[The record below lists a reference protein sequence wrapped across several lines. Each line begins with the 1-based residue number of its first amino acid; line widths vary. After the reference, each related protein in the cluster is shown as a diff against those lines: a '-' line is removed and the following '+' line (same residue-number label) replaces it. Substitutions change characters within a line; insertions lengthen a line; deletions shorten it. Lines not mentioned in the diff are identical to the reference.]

1 MKDGYAS
8 NNMTDQT
15 QSKYAFAVTSA
26 INTKFG
32 VYTTEQRLQQTIDT
46 MRSIKSRVPD
56 ARIIVL
62 ESGNQKLS
70 DEQFKALAMYAS
82 FIIDFTSEEDV
93 KQIHSTIN
101 NHDIVKNV
109 TEMLCFIKFL
119 KLADANK
126 VFEGVER
133 VFKISGRYQLNDNF
147 NIADYEDKAGKI
159 VVKTKYASQFPF
171 ETTQI
176 AYQYMTRLWSFDVE
190 MVPSMID
197 QYTNMLQYCV
207 SRVNAGGYADI
218 EHCLYHFSEVDKVV
232 EVPTIGV
239 TGNIAPNGMAVE
251 D

>member
-1 MKDGYAS
+1 
-8 NNMTDQT
+8 MTDQV

-46 MRSIKSRVPD
+46 MRSIKNRVPD

-70 DEQFKALAMYAS
+70 EDQFKALAMYAS
-82 FIIDFTSEEDV
+82 FIVDFTAEDDV

-101 NHDIVKNV
+101 NHDIVKNA

-119 KLADANK
+119 KLAEANN
-126 VFEGVER
+126 VFEGIER

-147 NIADYEDKAGKI
+147 KIEDYADKAGKI
-159 VVKTKYASQFPF
+159 VVKTKYQSQFPI

-176 AYQYMTRLWSFDVE
+176 QYQYMTRLWSFDVA
-190 MVPSMID
+190 MVPDMIEK
-197 QYTNMLQYCV
+197 YTEMLQFCV
-207 SRVNAGGYADI
+207 GRINAGGYADI
-218 EHCLYHFSEVDKVV
+218 EHCLYKFMDTDKVV
-232 EVPTIGV
+232 EVPTVGV